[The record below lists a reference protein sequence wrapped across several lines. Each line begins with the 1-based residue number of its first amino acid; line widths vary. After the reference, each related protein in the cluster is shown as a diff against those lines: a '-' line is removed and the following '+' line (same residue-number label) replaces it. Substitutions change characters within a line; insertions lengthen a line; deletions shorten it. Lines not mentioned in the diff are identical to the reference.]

1 MANYIK
7 IPISKDTGLP
17 LAASGAIVTV
27 SNWDFAS
34 ITTVTASQSSG
45 PLSSTVAPSGG
56 SSAQFT
62 FTTSSGSDIS
72 IAVDNAGD
80 GYKIGD
86 VITVSVPSGGINGDG
101 SAKDVT
107 VTLTADMLASSS
119 DFPEE
124 LIPIDNVLS
133 STTGD
138 KYVRLFTDLLTAG
151 NNLAYFEIEIDNDS
165 SSSTISDQVLMA
177 VDDTMKK
184 AIKAPNS
191 QPTVVF
197 PGSTSCFN
205 VKYVTE

>member
-1 MANYIK
+1 
-7 IPISKDTGLP
+7 
-17 LAASGAIVTV
+17 
-27 SNWDFAS
+27 
-34 ITTVTASQSSG
+34 
-45 PLSSTVAPSGG
+45 
-56 SSAQFT
+56 
-62 FTTSSGSDIS
+62 
-72 IAVDNAGD
+72 
-80 GYKIGD
+80 
-86 VITVSVPSGGINGDG
+86 
-101 SAKDVT
+101 
-107 VTLTADMLASSS
+107 LASSS